1 MAPKKLVDLVED
13 WERGQE
19 GKGGRVLR
27 LSAAGTCS
35 RRLAYEYHGF
45 PPSDEVPDWRGQARI
60 GNLIHD
66 YERSV
71 IAKVLPLRDV
81 ERRVYLDV
89 GLERIPGHI
98 DGILAL
104 EDGHRLLE
112 IKGHSTYSWRM
123 NIGRGIIPERH
134 MWQMQAYMAATGL
147 QSAYYWAV
155 NRDTGERWV
164 AEVPFLPHWA
174 GRIAQKF
181 ISVLSSTPENLP
193 PRSYEAGR
201 KLPYECS
208 VCPFKTLCWGL
219 DKTGEIAH
227 PEVGGSNG
235 DED

>member
-19 GKGGRVLR
+19 GGGGRVLR

-45 PPSDEVPDWRGQARI
+45 PPSDEAPDWRGQARI

-193 PRSYEAGR
+193 PRPYEAGR